1 MGLQKGK
8 IVQLDALCGPQKDF
22 NGTFTA
28 LIYFHTQTL
37 HDPPKTSG
45 DCQGGARTE
54 RFTTGRNVVT
64 VEEKPCVTSERD
76 RGNKREFNCLS
87 EEQHL

>member
-8 IVQLDALCGPQKDF
+8 TGPLDDLCGPEKDF
-22 NGTFTA
+22 NGTFRA

-37 HDPPKTSG
+37 NTPPKISG

-64 VEEKPCVTSERD
+64 VEEKPRVKSEKVLR
-76 RGNKREFNCLS
+76 
-87 EEQHL
+87 Q